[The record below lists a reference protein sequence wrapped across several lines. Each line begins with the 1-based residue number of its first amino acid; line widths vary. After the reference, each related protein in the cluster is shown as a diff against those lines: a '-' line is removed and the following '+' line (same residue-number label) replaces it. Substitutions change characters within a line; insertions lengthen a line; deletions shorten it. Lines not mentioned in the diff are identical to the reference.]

1 LDAQDET
8 GCLALGLAA
17 QQGDAD
23 MVRHLLVR
31 GANVNAP
38 DFYGQTA
45 LHFAA
50 EFGHTEVADVLIMAG
65 KWESIIFSFPS
76 IIKKISAY
84 GK

>member
-1 LDAQDET
+1 MLAVPRGECLDAQDET

-31 GANVNAP
+31 GANVNMP

-50 EFGHTEVADVLIMAG
+50 EYGHTEVADVLIMAG
-65 KWESIIFSFPS
+65 MHANSGITLL
-76 IIKKISAY
+76 
-84 GK
+84 